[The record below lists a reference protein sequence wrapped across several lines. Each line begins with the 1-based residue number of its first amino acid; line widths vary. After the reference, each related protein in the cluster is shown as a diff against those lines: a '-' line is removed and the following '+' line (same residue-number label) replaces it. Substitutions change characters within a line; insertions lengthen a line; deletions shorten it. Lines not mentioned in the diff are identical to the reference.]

1 MVNARMTEGL
11 YGQIELNPPH
21 WVLQE
26 RQLVNWG
33 SYGGYHTFDPSTMFD
48 GTVTLLTGQSES
60 GKSTLVD
67 AQVSLLYPTGAAF
80 NKASNAGRSDRS
92 DYSYLR
98 GQRGIRN
105 DNGHDEPV
113 FLRGMTDD
121 GEPYAVWGAIVD
133 RYEDTTGGGTLSIAK
148 FMTLPAG
155 GRSEDVDKFFLV
167 SRDPIDPRLMDDYR
181 DDVFSVPLF
190 KRVYRTA
197 TVYRQANLFHEDVWS
212 RFGLTESACRLLHR
226 MQASDAPSQL
236 DDIFRKGVL
245 DEPSALNRG
254 RALIGDYT
262 QFSEN
267 FTAIERNLHRVD
279 LLERMADKHI
289 RYIDERKRMETLRAV
304 DPGREGGA
312 ETRDAWL
319 GARVHECIAR
329 VAPTYERGIAENQ
342 TKVVSAQRDVDR
354 LDAELETIREQ
365 KNGHGGDRLQR
376 LQEQLRD
383 AERERERMAARIER
397 LVPQFTKAGRTVPG
411 TASAW
416 QALAEEAVEVRDAYD
431 ERRKEIDALAYPLQ
445 ERCSAM
451 RREAKDLQA
460 DIERKRRSRTR
471 ITKEMADARAMMAH
485 AAGLEPEQ
493 LPFVA
498 ELMDVQGGEER
509 WRTAMNV
516 VYASLAPVIL
526 VDKRYEH
533 GFARAISQIPHA
545 SMARRNWQFV
555 DVQQDYHGEPREGWM
570 SGKLTFNEESPFAD
584 WVRARVAD
592 ARSDARCV
600 AHIDDSD
607 VRTRQVQ
614 EDGQIKDGAH
624 GSHGTKNI
632 NQVIGFV
639 TEGYLRELADELEQL
654 EQEMDRT
661 NQEIERIGARK
672 AELEAQRDLAQAVL
686 GVDWT
691 DIDVQSA
698 DAGIA
703 MLHDEIERILADPA
717 LAELEARERECK
729 VRLADARKRLARAE
743 DELAETK
750 RASRAARA
758 WLDAH
763 GDEQPPALNEAC
775 VALLEQ
781 TFDGYFG
788 AGTSDE
794 ERAARMLGLDSG
806 ARVPGHGAPA
816 GTGVNATLR
825 ALGKHAEKAVHA
837 RLEELRGMC
846 EARKSECETAM
857 ASYIEQF
864 MPNDDRV
871 SADVEN
877 FQVFEHDLHELNAS
891 TIRASA
897 DEEYFHSLEK
907 IHQDLMQLN
916 TALDADR
923 SKIIEQIGK
932 INRLLERYPFG
943 ARRGRLS
950 IVPQVSKSDP
960 QFLAALRARLADLNA
975 YQQQGRKDI
984 ERCKQLF
991 ATCAPF
997 VELVKEGFDEFAA
1010 NKRGN
1015 ANLDP
1020 RRRSRFFG
1028 EVTDPDGT
1036 VERINSTGG
1045 GSGGYLQELTSFA
1058 YGAALM
1064 YLLANDNA
1072 TEPSYA
1078 TVFLDE
1084 ALIKAD
1090 GQYTRRALSV
1100 LPGLGFQVIVSAPEA
1115 KTGEIMASASKVV
1128 VARKD
1133 PENGL
1138 TELRAAVLGAG
1149 DDDAS

>member
-1 MVNARMTEGL
+1 MVNARMSEDL

-33 SYGGYHTFDPSTMFD
+33 SYGGYHTFNPSTMFD

-197 TVYRQANLFHEDVWS
+197 TVYRQANLFHEDVWN

-245 DEPSALNRG
+245 DEPSALHRG

-267 FTAIERNLHRVD
+267 FTAIEHNLRRVD

-289 RYIDERKRMETLRAV
+289 RYMDERKRMETLRAV
-304 DPGREGGA
+304 DPERAGSA
-312 ETRDAWL
+312 EARKAWL

-329 VAPTYERGIAENQ
+329 VAPTYEQGVAENQ
-342 TKVVSAQRDVDR
+342 TKVASAQRETDR

-383 AERERERMAARIER
+383 AERERERMSARIER
-397 LVPQFTKAGRTVPG
+397 LVPQFTKAGRTVPR
-411 TASAW
+411 TANAW
-416 QALAEEAVEVRDAYD
+416 QALAEEAVGVRDAYD
-431 ERRKEIDALAYPLQ
+431 ERRKEFDALGYPLQ
-445 ERCSAM
+445 ERYSAM
-451 RREAKDLQA
+451 RREVEELQT

-471 ITKEMADARAMMAH
+471 ITKEMAEARAMMAR

-493 LPFVA
+493 LPYVA
-498 ELMDVQGGEER
+498 ELMDVQGGEEQ

-526 VDKRYEH
+526 VDKQYER
-533 GFARAISQIPHA
+533 GFARAISRIPHA

-555 DVQQDYHGEPREGWM
+555 DVQQDCHGEPREGWM
-570 SGKLTFNEESPFAD
+570 SGKLTFNEESPFAG

-600 AHIDDSD
+600 THIDDSD

-632 NQVIGFV
+632 SQVIGFV
-639 TEGYLRELADELEQL
+639 TEAYLRELADELERL
-654 EQEMDRT
+654 ERTMDRA
-661 NQEIERIGARK
+661 NGEIERISARK

-686 GVDWT
+686 AVDWN
-691 DIDVQSA
+691 DIDVQTA
-698 DAGIA
+698 DTNIA
-703 MLHDEIERILADPA
+703 MLHGEIERILADPA
-717 LAELEARERECK
+717 LAELDKRERECK
-729 VRLADARKRLARAE
+729 DALAGARKRLARAE
-743 DELAETK
+743 DELAGAK
-750 RASRAARA
+750 HAGRAARA
-758 WLDAH
+758 WLEAH
-763 GDEQPPALNEAC
+763 GDERPPALNEAC
-775 VALLEQ
+775 TALLEQ
-781 TFDGYFG
+781 AFDGYFG
-788 AGTSDE
+788 TGTTGE
-794 ERAARMLGLDSG
+794 ERAARMLGLDAGSR
-806 ARVPGHGAPA
+806 APGHGAAA
-816 GTGVNATLR
+816 GTAVNATLH
-825 ALGKHAEKAVHA
+825 ALGKHAEKAVRA
-837 RLEELRGMC
+837 RLEELRGVC

-857 ASYIEQF
+857 AAYIEQF
-864 MPNDDRV
+864 MANDDRV

-877 FQVFEHDLHELNAS
+877 FQVFEHDLRELNAS

-923 SKIIEQIGK
+923 SKILEQIGK

-943 ARRGRLS
+943 ARCGRLS
-950 IVPQVSKSDP
+950 IEPQVSKSDP

-984 ERCKQLF
+984 EQCKQLF
-991 ATCAPF
+991 AACAPF
-997 VELVKEGFDEFAA
+997 VELVKASFDEFAA